1 MKNYKIYFSQVVKQ
15 REFNVA
21 YVKADSEEEAMK
33 KFKEDAYYDFD
44 TRDID
49 VIETGEFEDIEI
61 EEL

>member
-21 YVKADSEEEAMK
+21 YVEADSEEEAMK

>member
-1 MKNYKIYFSQVVKQ
+1 MKDYKIYFSQVVKQ
-15 REFNVA
+15 REFNEV
-21 YVKADSEEEAMK
+21 YIKADSKEEAMK

-49 VIETGEFEDIEI
+49 VIETGEFEDIDI